1 MRVLMISDV
10 AAPRVNGV
18 STSIRTF
25 RDALAE
31 LGVEV
36 RLVAPRY
43 DGGRGLLHDGGEVRV
58 PGRPI
63 PLDPED
69 RWMNGRHLARA
80 VEELGAGCDLVHVQ
94 TPFRAHDAGRRLARR
109 VGVPLV
115 ETHHT
120 DFELYGEHYLP
131 WLPASWLRAVGRAVL
146 RRRLADVDAVVVPSA
161 AVRAQVERLGVG
173 GRVERVPTG
182 IPMPE
187 AHAGDGEGF
196 RRRLGIGVDQPVL
209 VHVGRLAHEKNI
221 GFLLEVQARVTR
233 RLPDAVLLIAGE
245 GPASGWLEA
254 RARSLGLAEAVR
266 FVGYLD
272 RTTTLRD
279 CYRAGDAFVFGSR
292 TETQGLVLLEAMA
305 LAVPVVSTAVGGTR
319 DVLAECPGAW
329 VVDEDAERF
338 ADRCIELLT
347 APAAVRQGLGEAG
360 RAWVAANWSARATAE
375 RMLALYGDLVRRGP
389 GTAGAVPIPAPTARS
404 TS

>member
-1 MRVLMISDV
+1 MISDV

-43 DGGRGLLHDGGEVRV
+43 DGGRDLWRGDGEIRV
-58 PGRPI
+58 PGRAI

-69 RWMNGRHLARA
+69 RWMNRRLLDQA
-80 VEELGAGCDLVHVQ
+80 VGELGIGCDLVHVQ
-94 TPFRAHDAGRRLARR
+94 TPFRAHDAGRRWARR
-109 VGVPLV
+109 RGLPLV

-131 WLPASWLRAVGRAVL
+131 WLPAQGLRALGRVVL
-146 RRRLADVDAVVVPSA
+146 RRRFADVDAVVVPSS
-161 AVRAQVERLGVG
+161 AVRAQVERLGV
-173 GRVERVPTG
+173 RAHVERVPTG
-182 IPMPE
+182 IVMPE
-187 AHAGDGEGF
+187 SGAGAGIAF
-196 RRRLGIGVDQPVL
+196 RKSLELAADQPVL

-221 GFLLEVQARVTR
+221 GFLLEVHARVVQQR
-233 RLPDAVLLIAGE
+233 PPAVLVIAGE
-245 GPASGWLEA
+245 GPAAGWL
-254 RARSLGLAEAVR
+254 RARVQSLGVAESVR

-279 CYRAGDAFVFGSR
+279 CYRAGDAFIFASR

-305 LAVPVVSTAVGGTR
+305 LGVPVVSTAVGGTR

-347 APAAVRQGLGEAG
+347 APPAVRQGLGEAG

-375 RMLALYGDLVRRGP
+375 RMLALYGDLVRRGM
-389 GTAGAVPIPAPTARS
+389 GTAGAVPIPAPTTRS